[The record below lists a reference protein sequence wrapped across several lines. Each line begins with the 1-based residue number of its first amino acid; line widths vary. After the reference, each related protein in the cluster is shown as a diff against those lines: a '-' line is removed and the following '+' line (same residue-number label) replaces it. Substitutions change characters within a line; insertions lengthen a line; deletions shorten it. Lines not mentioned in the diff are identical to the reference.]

1 MPGCLQSPCASA
13 PDFPERLCCNLSGNS
28 FVWYHIWYQFPAI
41 YHYFCTAPAVLSH
54 NPSCRN
60 STKIGMT
67 GILLVIGFL
76 VLVVMTLNCLT
87 HRK

>member
-1 MPGCLQSPCASA
+1 MGA
-13 PDFPERLCCNLSGNS
+13 PIQT
-28 FVWYHIWYQFPAI
+28 YHISIANQRRKHKRQSLNFLCNPAI
-41 YHYFCTAPAVLSH
+41 GYVKG
-54 NPSCRN
+54 
-60 STKIGMT
+60 KIGCMT